1 MSNNNNLTKDIFSHF
16 DSEMSLYIPRLT
28 ININQKQIIQVFERF
43 GKIKTVDLVY
53 LTPKIN
59 SAYIHF
65 DSWFDVPEARE
76 FQRKIVDEKARIYY
90 DESKPYY
97 WMVLKNKSERKQ
109 SLLGG
114 RKKRICID
122 SPTVDIETV
131 DIETVEGVD
140 DFWKDM
146 DRIAGIIDIQNID
159 SVMECQYDNMDNM
172 TREDYERCRD
182 YFNVT
187 YFEDIDLMEKKM
199 LDEDTMTDEDWKRC
213 EDYLFSL
220 IQDPLNIF
228 V

>member
-1 MSNNNNLTKDIFSHF
+1 MSIIKDNFSNF
-16 DSEMSLYIPRLT
+16 DYKMSVYIPRLT
-28 ININQKQIIQVFERF
+28 TNINQKQISQVFERF
-43 GKIKTVDLVY
+43 GKINTVDLVY
-53 LTPKIN
+53 LSPKIN

-97 WMVLKNKSERKQ
+97 WMVLKNKSERKP
-109 SLLGG
+109 SLIGG

-122 SPTVDIETV
+122 SPTENDGF
-131 DIETVEGVD
+131 DF

-146 DRIAGIIDIQNID
+146 GRIEGIIDMQNINPQNIEID
-159 SVMECQYDNMDNM
+159 LN
-172 TREDYERCRD
+172 REDYQKCYD

-199 LDEDTMTDEDWKRC
+199 LEEDTMTDEDWKRC
-213 EDYLFSL
+213 EDHFYNL
-220 IQDPLNIF
+220 IKDPLNIF